1 MKNMRRIVILI
12 VAMMVMATANAKVN
26 KMYLSREYER
36 YEGSDRYIQIR
47 LQVPGCEDMT
57 MEEIDTIYQEY
68 KVEQE
73 NWRIYMEK
81 CEAER
86 KASLAKSRAEK
97 AERAAKSAKENPLNL
112 RALANVEIGPERN
125 FQWPTEY
132 ICLDGWNPYGVA
144 FARDAK

>member
-1 MKNMRRIVILI
+1 MRRIVILI